1 MFQHGFGCTKLS
13 FFAIATFDKTS
24 LAISLALEI
33 IIFHVRDVFFTIS
46 RILYRFISNVFRI
59 FMHLLLISSKFP
71 FRLPNFSKV
80 SAESFSNIFLVK
92 QDPLFLSF

>member
-46 RILYRFISNVFRI
+46 RILYRLISNVFRI